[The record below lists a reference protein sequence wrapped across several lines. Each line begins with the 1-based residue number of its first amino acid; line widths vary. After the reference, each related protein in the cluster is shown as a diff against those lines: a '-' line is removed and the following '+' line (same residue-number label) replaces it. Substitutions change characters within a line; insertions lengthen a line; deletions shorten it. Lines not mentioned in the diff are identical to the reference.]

1 MSSVLHPVGPE
12 PPQTYWVR
20 RAVVIGAA
28 ILAVIIVVA
37 VVVSQSSG
45 SVVAQPTPTPTT
57 AGTFGPPSY
66 VSTPAA
72 SPTASPTPSRSS
84 SASRSTASAQPGTSA
99 TSATSDLSPKASGPL
114 SCPANQLRAT
124 ITGDQDL
131 VPGQPTT
138 VSISL
143 INGSRATCTVKVGE
157 DNFELRVYSGVD
169 RIWSS
174 KDCSTAVK
182 AIAKTL
188 AKDQAVG
195 WKMTW
200 DGRRSKN
207 DCKQRPEIPNPGT
220 YFATAQYAGAE
231 PIQLRMTLRG

>member
-37 VVVSQSSG
+37 VVVSQSSSG

-57 AGTFGPPSY
+57 AGTFGPPPY

-84 SASRSTASAQPGTSA
+84 SASRSTVSAQPGTSA
-99 TSATSDLSPKASGPL
+99 TSSLSPKASGPL

-231 PIQLRMTLRG
+231 PIQLRMILRG

>member
-28 ILAVIIVVA
+28 ILALIIVIA
-37 VVVSQSSG
+37 VVVSRSSSG

-57 AGTFGPPSY
+57 AGTFGPPPY

-84 SASRSTASAQPGTSA
+84 GASQSTASAQPGPA
-99 TSATSDLSPKASGPL
+99 TKSSLRPKAFGPL
-114 SCPANQLRAT
+114 SCPADQLRAT

-143 INGSRATCTVKVGE
+143 INGSGATCTVKVGN

-200 DGRRSKN
+200 DGRRSKD
-207 DCKQRPEIPNPGT
+207 DCKQRSEIPNPGT
-220 YFATAQYAGAE
+220 YFVTAQYAGAE
-231 PIQLRMTLRG
+231 PSQLRMILRG